1 VKEITEKTYY
11 TLKDKVT
18 KIKNMKV
25 AAKHVLDKGGSAGV
39 DRIDTVEFKEN
50 YSIHMRELYREFL
63 EDRYQPKPALRVF
76 IPKSDGR
83 QRPLGIP
90 TVKDRIAQAA
100 VRGILEPIYEKE
112 FCDCSFGF
120 RKGKSQIDAINQ
132 IEEYKEQGY
141 KWLLDADIKG
151 FFDNIDHE
159 LLIEFIRQKVTDG
172 WVIEMIKSW
181 LTMGVMKDGEYIP
194 TEKGTPQGGVISPL
208 LANIFLHEFDKVMV
222 ERGYKLVRFA
232 DDFVVMTKSKRKAK
246 RAYEVV
252 KEIITEKLKL
262 ELHPEKTV
270 ITNFGE
276 GFVFLG
282 FEFIAWN
289 YKRPRKKSLEKFK
302 DKVRKVTRRS
312 QPWKVDSIIKR
323 LNAKIYG
330 WANYF
335 GHGNVKKLFRSLDE
349 WIRMRLRSYMEKKKA
364 VMNQNKRIP
373 NSFFRKKGLV
383 SLLTRLS

>member
-1 VKEITEKTYY
+1 MKEITEKTYY

-18 KIKNMKV
+18 KIRNMKV
-25 AAKHVLDKGGSAGV
+25 AAKHVLDNGGSAGV

-50 YSIHMRELYREFL
+50 YAVHMRELYREFL

-112 FCDCSFGF
+112 FCDCSLGF
-120 RKGKSQIDAINQ
+120 RKGKSQIDAINK

-141 KWLLDADIKG
+141 KWVLDADIKG

-172 WVIEMIKSW
+172 WIIEIIKSW

-208 LANIFLHEFDKVMV
+208 LANIFLHEFDKIMV

-252 KEIITEKLKL
+252 KEIIRGKLKL

-282 FEFIAWN
+282 FEFIAWR

-302 DKVRKVTRRS
+302 DKVRKVTKRN

-335 GHGNVKKLFRSLDE
+335 GHGNVKKLFRRLDE

>member
-1 VKEITEKTYY
+1 MKEITEKTYY

-18 KIKNMKV
+18 KIRNMKV

-50 YSIHMRELYREFL
+50 YSVHMRELYREFL

-112 FCDCSFGF
+112 FCDCSLGF
-120 RKGKSQIDAINQ
+120 RKGKSQIDAINK

-141 KWLLDADIKG
+141 KWVLDADIKG

-172 WVIEMIKSW
+172 WMVEIIKSW

-208 LANIFLHEFDKVMV
+208 LANIFLHEFDKIMV

-282 FEFIAWN
+282 FEFIAWR

-302 DKVRKVTRRS
+302 DKVRKVTKRN

-335 GHGNVKKLFRSLDE
+335 GHGNVKKLFRRLDE

-364 VMNQNKRIP
+364 VTNQNKRIP

>member
-1 VKEITEKTYY
+1 MKEITEKTYY

-25 AAKHVLDKGGSAGV
+25 AAKHVLDNVGSAGV
-39 DRIDTVEFKEN
+39 DRIDTVEFREN
-50 YSIHMRELYREFL
+50 YSVHMRELYREFL

-112 FCDCSFGF
+112 FCDCSLGF
-120 RKGKSQIDAINQ
+120 RKGKSQIDAINK

-141 KWLLDADIKG
+141 KWVLDADIKG

-159 LLIEFIRQKVTDG
+159 LLIEFIRQKVTDS
-172 WVIEMIKSW
+172 WVIEIIKSW

-194 TEKGTPQGGVISPL
+194 TGKGTPQGGVISPL

-282 FEFIAWN
+282 FEFIAWR

-302 DKVRKVTRRS
+302 DNVRKVTKRN
-312 QPWKVDSIIKR
+312 QPWKVESIIKR

-335 GHGNVKKLFRSLDE
+335 GHGNVKKLFRRLDK

>member
-1 VKEITEKTYY
+1 MKEITEKTYY

-18 KIKNMKV
+18 KIRNMKA
-25 AAKHVLDKGGSAGV
+25 AAKHVLDNGGSAGV

-50 YSIHMRELYREFL
+50 YAVHMRELYREFL

-112 FCDCSFGF
+112 FCDCSLGF
-120 RKGKSQIDAINQ
+120 RKGKSQIDAINK

-141 KWLLDADIKG
+141 KWVLDADIKG
-151 FFDNIDHE
+151 FFDNIDHK
-159 LLIEFIRQKVTDG
+159 LLIEFIKQKVTDG
-172 WVIEMIKSW
+172 WVIEIIKSW

-302 DKVRKVTRRS
+302 DKVRKVTKRN
-312 QPWKVDSIIKR
+312 QPWKVESIIKR

-335 GHGNVKKLFRSLDE
+335 GHGNVKMLFRRLDE

>member
-1 VKEITEKTYY
+1 MKKITERKYY

-18 KIKNMKV
+18 KIRNMKT

-39 DRIDTVEFKEN
+39 DRIDTEEFKEN

-120 RKGKSQIDAINQ
+120 RKGRSQIDAINQ

-141 KWLLDADIKG
+141 KWVLDADIKG
-151 FFDNIDHE
+151 FFDNIEHE
-159 LLIEFIRQKVTDG
+159 LLIEFIKQKVTDG
-172 WVIEMIKSW
+172 WVIEIIESW

-208 LANIFLHEFDKVMV
+208 LANIFLHQFDKVMT
-222 ERGYKLVRFA
+222 ERGYKLVRYA

-252 KEIITEKLKL
+252 KEIIREELKL

-282 FEFIAWN
+282 FEFINWR
-289 YKRPRKKSLEKFK
+289 YKRPKKSSLESFK
-302 DKVRKVTRRS
+302 DKVRKVTRRN
-312 QPWKVDSIIKR
+312 QPWKVGSIIKR
-323 LNAKIYG
+323 LNPKIRG

-335 GHGNVKKLFRSLDE
+335 GYGNVKTLFRDLDE

-364 VMNQNKRIP
+364 VMHQNKRIP

>member
-1 VKEITEKTYY
+1 MKEITERKYY

-18 KIKNMKV
+18 KIRNMKT
-25 AAKHVLDKGGSAGV
+25 AAKHVLDNGGSAGV
-39 DRIDTVEFKEN
+39 DRINTVEFKEN
-50 YSIHMRELYREFL
+50 YSVHMRELYREFL

-112 FCDCSFGF
+112 FCDCSLGF
-120 RKGKSQIDAINQ
+120 RKGKSQIDAINK

-141 KWLLDADIKG
+141 KWVLDADIKG

-172 WVIEMIKSW
+172 WVIEIIKSW

-208 LANIFLHEFDKVMV
+208 LANIFLHQFDKVMV

-282 FEFIAWN
+282 FEFIAWR

-302 DKVRKVTRRS
+302 DKVRKVTKRN
-312 QPWKVDSIIKR
+312 QPWKVESIIKR

-335 GHGNVKKLFRSLDE
+335 GHGNVKKLFRRLDE

>member
-1 VKEITEKTYY
+1 MKEITEKTYY

-18 KIKNMKV
+18 KIKNMK
-25 AAKHVLDKGGSAGV
+25 AAARHVLDNGGSAGV

-50 YSIHMRELYREFL
+50 YSVHMRELYREFL

-100 VRGILEPIYEKE
+100 VRGILESIYEKE
-112 FCDCSFGF
+112 FCDCSLGF
-120 RKGKSQIDAINQ
+120 RKGKSQIDAINK

-141 KWLLDADIKG
+141 KWVLDADIKG

-172 WVIEMIKSW
+172 WVIEIIKSW

-262 ELHPEKTV
+262 ELHPDKTV

-282 FEFIAWN
+282 FEFIAWI

-302 DKVRKVTRRS
+302 DKVRKVTKRN

-335 GHGNVKKLFRSLDE
+335 GHGNVKMLFRRLDK

>member
-11 TLKDKVT
+11 TLKDKVI
-18 KIKNMKV
+18 KVKNMK
-25 AAKHVLDKGGSAGV
+25 AAARHVLDKGGSAGV
-39 DRIDTVEFKEN
+39 DRIDTVEFRAN
-50 YSIHMRELYREFL
+50 YLVHMRELYRELL
-63 EDRYQPKPALRVF
+63 ENRYQPKPALRVF

-112 FCDCSFGF
+112 FCDCSLGF
-120 RKGKSQIDAINQ
+120 RKGKSQIDAINK
-132 IEEYKEQGY
+132 IEEYREQGY
-141 KWLLDADIKG
+141 KWVLDADIKG

-159 LLIEFIRQKVTDG
+159 LLIEFIRQKVIDG
-172 WVIEMIKSW
+172 WVIEIIKSW

-252 KEIITEKLKL
+252 KEIITGKLKL
-262 ELHPEKTV
+262 ELHPDKTV

-282 FEFIAWN
+282 FEFINWR

-302 DKVRKVTRRS
+302 DKVRKVTKRN

-335 GHGNVKKLFRSLDE
+335 GHGNVKMLFRRLDK

>member
-1 VKEITEKTYY
+1 MKEITDKTYY

-18 KIKNMKV
+18 KIRNMKA

-50 YSIHMRELYREFL
+50 YAVHMRELYREFL
-63 EDRYQPKPALRVF
+63 EDRYHPKPALRVF

-112 FCDCSFGF
+112 FCDCSLGF
-120 RKGKSQIDAINQ
+120 RKGKSQIDAINKV
-132 IEEYKEQGY
+132 EEYKEQGY
-141 KWLLDADIKG
+141 KWVLDADIKG

-172 WVIEMIKSW
+172 WIIEIIKSW

-282 FEFIAWN
+282 FEFIAWR

-302 DKVRKVTRRS
+302 DNVRKVTKRN
-312 QPWKVDSIIKR
+312 QPWKVKSIIKR

-335 GHGNVKKLFRSLDE
+335 GHGNVKKLFRRLDE

>member
-1 VKEITEKTYY
+1 MKEITEKTYY
-11 TLKDKVT
+11 TLKDKVI
-18 KIKNMKV
+18 KVKNMKV
-25 AAKHVLDKGGSAGV
+25 AAKHVLDNAGSAGV

-50 YSIHMRELYREFL
+50 YSVYMRELYRELL
-63 EDRYQPKPALRVF
+63 EDRYHSKPALRVF

-83 QRPLGIP
+83 KRPLGIP

-112 FCDCSFGF
+112 FCDCSLGF
-120 RKGKSQIDAINQ
+120 RKGKSQIDAINK

-141 KWLLDADIKG
+141 KWVLDADIKG

-159 LLIEFIRQKVTDG
+159 LLIEFIKQKVTDG
-172 WVIEMIKSW
+172 WVIEIIKSW
-181 LTMGVMKDGEYIP
+181 LTMGVMKDKEYIP

-208 LANIFLHEFDKVMV
+208 LANIFLHEFDKLMV

-232 DDFVVMTKSKRKAK
+232 DDFVVMTKTKRKAK

-252 KEIITEKLKL
+252 KEIITGKLKL

-282 FEFIAWN
+282 FEFIAWR
-289 YKRPRKKSLEKFK
+289 YKRPRKKSLGKFK
-302 DKVRKVTRRS
+302 DKVRKVTKRN

-335 GHGNVKKLFRSLDE
+335 GHGNVKKLFRRLDK

>member
-1 VKEITEKTYY
+1 
-11 TLKDKVT
+11 L
-18 KIKNMKV
+18 
-25 AAKHVLDKGGSAGV
+25 
-39 DRIDTVEFKEN
+39 
-50 YSIHMRELYREFL
+50 
-63 EDRYQPKPALRVF
+63 
-76 IPKSDGR
+76 
-83 QRPLGIP
+83 
-90 TVKDRIAQAA
+90 
-100 VRGILEPIYEKE
+100 
-112 FCDCSFGF
+112 GF
-120 RKGKSQIDAINQ
+120 RKGKSQIDAINK

-141 KWLLDADIKG
+141 KWVLDADIKG

-172 WVIEMIKSW
+172 WVIEIIKSW

-208 LANIFLHEFDKVMV
+208 LANIFLHEFDKIMV

-262 ELHPEKTV
+262 ELHPDKTV

-282 FEFIAWN
+282 FEFIAWR

-302 DKVRKVTRRS
+302 DKVRKVTKRN
-312 QPWKVDSIIKR
+312 QPWKVESIIKR

-335 GHGNVKKLFRSLDE
+335 GHGNVKMLFRRLDE

>member
-1 VKEITEKTYY
+1 MKEITEKTYY
-11 TLKDKVT
+11 TLKDKVA
-18 KIKNMKV
+18 KISNMKV

-50 YSIHMRELYREFL
+50 YSVHMRELYREFL

-112 FCDCSFGF
+112 FCDCSLGF
-120 RKGKSQIDAINQ
+120 RKGKSQIDAINK

-141 KWLLDADIKG
+141 KWVLDADIKG

-159 LLIEFIRQKVTDG
+159 LLIKFIRQKVTDG
-172 WVIEMIKSW
+172 WVIEIIKSW
-181 LTMGVMKDGEYIP
+181 LTMGVMKDGEYIS

-208 LANIFLHEFDKVMV
+208 LANIFLHEFDKIMV

-282 FEFIAWN
+282 FEFIAWR

-302 DKVRKVTRRS
+302 DKVRKVTKRN
-312 QPWKVDSIIKR
+312 QPWKVESIIKR

-335 GHGNVKKLFRSLDE
+335 GHGNVKELFRSLDK